1 MSKHGMDMNDID
13 KNADDVLKGIY
24 GFKNIAVVGMSPTE
38 GKPSNYVPRYLIE
51 KGYNVIPVN
60 PIYGEILGNKSYP
73 KVSDIPHQVDIV
85 DIFRKSDD
93 VLPVVQDATLKN
105 GIKVIWMQLGIYNR
119 EAREIAEKKDISV
132 IYNRCILK
140 EHQRLFS
147 AIDLIWILIC
157 KFPKDRVT

>member
-1 MSKHGMDMNDID
+1 MVCMEMNDID
-13 KNADDVLKGIY
+13 KNSDDILKGIY

-60 PIYGEILGNKSYP
+60 PMYEEILGNKSYP

-147 AIDLIWILIC
+147 
-157 KFPKDRVT
+157 P

>member
-1 MSKHGMDMNDID
+1 MSKYGMDMNDID
-13 KNADDVLKGIY
+13 KNADDILKGIY

-60 PIYGEILGNKSYP
+60 PMYEEILGNKSYP

-93 VLPVVQDATLKN
+93 VLPVVQDATLKK

-147 AIDLIWILIC
+147 
-157 KFPKDRVT
+157 P